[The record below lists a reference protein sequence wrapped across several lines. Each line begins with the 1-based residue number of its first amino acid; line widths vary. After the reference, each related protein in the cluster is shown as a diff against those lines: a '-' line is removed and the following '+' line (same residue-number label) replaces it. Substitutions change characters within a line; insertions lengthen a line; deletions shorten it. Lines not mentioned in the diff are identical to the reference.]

1 MEIKAPFE
9 KLLGLTILEAR
20 RDFAR
25 IMMPYRAEL
34 TNPSGVIH
42 GGAISSLADTS
53 IAIALGTVYSHGGFY
68 TAEFEIQFKAPARN
82 DLFAEAHIIRKKLN
96 LYIYHVEVTDTENKL
111 IAVASGKYL
120 VPKSG
125 KPR

>member
-1 MEIKAPFE
+1 MKIKAPFE

-25 IMMPYRAEL
+25 IMMPYKAEL
-34 TNPSGVIH
+34 TNPTGIIH

-53 IAIALGTVYSHGGFY
+53 IAVALGTIYSDGEFY

-82 DLFAEAHIIRKKLN
+82 DLFAEARIIRKKLN
-96 LYIYHVEVTDTENKL
+96 LYIYHVEITDTENKL

-120 VPKSG
+120 VPK
-125 KPR
+125 K

>member
-1 MEIKAPFE
+1 MKIKAPFE

-25 IMMPYRAEL
+25 IMMPYKAEL
-34 TNPSGVIH
+34 TNPTGIIH

-53 IAIALGTVYSHGGFY
+53 IAIALGTVYSDGEFY

-82 DLFAEAHIIRKKLN
+82 DLFAEARIIRKKLN
-96 LYIYHVEVTDTENKL
+96 LYIYHVEITDTENKL

-120 VPKSG
+120 VPK
-125 KPR
+125 KK

>member
-1 MEIKAPFE
+1 MKIKAPFE

-25 IMMPYRAEL
+25 IMMPYKAEL
-34 TNPSGVIH
+34 TNPTGIIH

-53 IAIALGTVYSHGGFY
+53 IAIALGTVYSDGEFY

-82 DLFAEAHIIRKKLN
+82 DLFAEARIIRKKLN
-96 LYIYHVEVTDTENKL
+96 LYIYHVEITDTENKL

-120 VPKSG
+120 VPK
-125 KPR
+125 K